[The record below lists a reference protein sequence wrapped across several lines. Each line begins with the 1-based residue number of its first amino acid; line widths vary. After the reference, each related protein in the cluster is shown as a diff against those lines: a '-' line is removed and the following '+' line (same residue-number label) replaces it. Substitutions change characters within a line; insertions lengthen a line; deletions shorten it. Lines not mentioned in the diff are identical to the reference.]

1 MKKILSL
8 RQLGFIQIILSAV
21 CFGALGFFGKKAY
34 AVQILPGELLAL
46 RYSLSAIITGLI
58 ILLTHPKS
66 LRLSRFELLSSLLL
80 GIFGYALFSNMF
92 FIALSGL
99 SASLTVLLLYTYP
112 VMVVFL
118 SQYILG
124 EKLDPK
130 SYMALAA
137 TSLGMLGL
145 VWGEWSVS
153 DGKFI
158 LIGLGSAF
166 FYALYIM
173 YSRKYLKHVAAL
185 PSSFYVQLGAGFIL
199 SIIHFKSGVRPLEIL
214 ESHGILVISMAII
227 CSLFAMTLFLAGL
240 RHLTSSEASILSTT
254 EPLFGVIIA
263 ILFLGEKL
271 SLLQFFGGCLILGG
285 MILLGLKKE
294 GTVET
299 PPPGLQPN

>member
-1 MKKILSL
+1 MTNNLNNRAI
-8 RQLGFIQIILSAV
+8 GFIQIILSGI

-34 AVQILPGELLAL
+34 QANILPGELLAL
-46 RYSLSAIITGLI
+46 RYSISALITFTI
-58 ILLTHPKS
+58 ILLINPKS
-66 LRLSRFELLSSLLL
+66 LLLSRFEMISSLLL

-112 VMVVFL
+112 VMVAIL
-118 SQYILG
+118 SQFILK
-124 EKLDPK
+124 EKLDKK
-130 SYMALAA
+130 SYLALFL

-153 DGKFI
+153 DKKYI

-166 FYALYIM
+166 FYSLYIM
-173 YSRKYLKHVAAL
+173 YSRKYLKDVKAL

-199 SIIHFKSGVRPLEIL
+199 SSIHFSSLSRPLEIIQ
-214 ESHGILVISMAII
+214 EHGFLVVSMAII

-240 RHLTSSEASILSTT
+240 RSLTSSEASILSTT
-254 EPLFGVIIA
+254 EPLSGVIMA
-263 ILFLGEKL
+263 ILFLGENL
-271 SLLQFFGGCLILGG
+271 SLLQLGGGCLILGG

-294 GTVET
+294 GAVET
-299 PPPGLQPN
+299 PPPSVQPE